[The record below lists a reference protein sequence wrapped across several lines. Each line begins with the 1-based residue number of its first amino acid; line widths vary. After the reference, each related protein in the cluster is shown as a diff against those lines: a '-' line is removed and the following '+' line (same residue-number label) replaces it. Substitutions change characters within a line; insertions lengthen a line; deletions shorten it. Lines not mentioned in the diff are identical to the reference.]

1 MGSHRRVV
9 NIEQYLNPDLV
20 CLDLKAHTH
29 RELFKEMLHNLEKV
43 GHIEEPEQVEKL
55 LLKRERLSSTGIK
68 GGFAIPHA
76 YLDQIQHSLL
86 MIGLS
91 KKGVDF
97 QTGDREPVH
106 VVFLLLGPTSERG
119 LHVRL
124 LACLSRIVSSE
135 NLYDSLSKATSPE
148 QVIEILKCKP
158 LSCHP

>member
-1 MGSHRRVV
+1 MV
-9 NIEQYLNPDLV
+9 NIEQYLSPDLV

-29 RELFKEMLHNLEKV
+29 RDLFKEMLHNLEKK
-43 GHIEEPEQVEKL
+43 GCIEEPDQVEKL

-86 MIGLS
+86 AIGLS
-91 KKGVDF
+91 KRGVDF

-106 VVFLLLGPTSERG
+106 VVFLLLGPSSEKG

-135 NLYDSLSKATSPE
+135 NLCENLLQATSPE
-148 QVIEILKCKP
+148 QVVDLLKQKP
-158 LSCHP
+158 VNCTP